1 MKIMVTG
8 ATGQLG
14 SLVVEALLKST
25 PADNVAVS
33 VRDPQ
38 KAKAL
43 SDRGV
48 DVRFGDFNQ
57 PESLVTA
64 FAGIDRLLIISTG
77 DLENRLQQQL
87 AAVKAAQQANVG
99 FIAYTS
105 ASNAAESK
113 FILANDHRI
122 TEEAIR
128 ETGIPY
134 SMLRN
139 NWYIENEI
147 GSIQAVLNG
156 APWVTAIGPGKI
168 GYASRGDFAEAAA
181 IVLAGE
187 GHDNTVYELAG
198 KPSTQEEFVAII
210 ADVTGR
216 QVDVQQVNDE
226 TYASVMSNVGM
237 PEAMIP
243 FLVAIQG
250 GLRDGGMDVES
261 EDLPKLLGRETKPL
275 KDVIQLIVSNI
286 QQ

>member
-14 SLVVEALLKST
+14 SLVVEALLKSI
-25 PADNVAVS
+25 PAENLAVS

-38 KAKAL
+38 KAKSL
-43 SDRGV
+43 SDRGI

-64 FAGIDRLLIISTG
+64 FAGIDRLLIVSTG
-77 DLENRLQQQL
+77 DLENRLQQQIT
-87 AAVKAAQQANVG
+87 AVKAAHQANVG

-105 ASNAAESK
+105 ASNATESK
-113 FILANDHRI
+113 FVLANDHRI

-128 ETGIPY
+128 ETGIPF

-139 NWYIENEI
+139 NWYVENET
-147 GSIQAVLNG
+147 GSIQALLNG
-156 APWVTAIGPGKI
+156 APWVTAIGSGKI
-168 GYASRGDFAEAAA
+168 GWASRRDFAEAAA

-187 GHDNTVYELAG
+187 EHDNTVYELAG
-198 KPSTQEEFVAII
+198 KPSMQEEFVAIV
-210 ADVTGR
+210 ADVIGK

-237 PEAMIP
+237 PKPMIP
-243 FLVAIQG
+243 FLVAIQS

-261 EDLPKLLGRETKPL
+261 EDLSKLLGRKPTPL
-275 KDVIQLIVSNI
+275 KEVIQQIVSNI
-286 QQ
+286 